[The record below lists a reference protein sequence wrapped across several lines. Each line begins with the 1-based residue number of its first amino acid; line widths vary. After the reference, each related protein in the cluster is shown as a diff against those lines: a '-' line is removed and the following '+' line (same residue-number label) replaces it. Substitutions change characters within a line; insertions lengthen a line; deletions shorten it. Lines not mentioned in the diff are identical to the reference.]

1 MSVVDLL
8 RVVGSPFA
16 ESTHSVP
23 AEAAHGLY
31 DLARRNRM
39 GLLLL
44 TSLGDDDVPASLV
57 EERAAMIE
65 KSEATIRLIP
75 RVASIL
81 VDAGLNYAF
90 FKSIRPYPYTTVD
103 LDVIAFDGDLEPF
116 GEAFAAA
123 GFITLDEGPLSTTFR
138 DPESGIGIDI
148 YDEIGVSKIVYLDK
162 RNLLDHV
169 VDVEVG
175 GGTVRALDPASDL
188 LAIISHS
195 IIKELMYV
203 LSEYYTTLYTLD
215 AMTPGEMDS
224 LVTQARENR
233 LISAASLHLGITATL
248 HQMAHSSIPEKI
260 VDLLEDLGGVRIG
273 DDDRHTEMP
282 MKFSAGSVWR
292 VFFEKAGEPRMRRSL
307 GVQAL
312 SLLNPSFA
320 LSFIPKFIHQLTRET
335 Y

>member
-1 MSVVDLL
+1 VSVVDLL

-16 ESTHSVP
+16 EPTHTVP
-23 AEAAHGLY
+23 SESAQELY

-44 TSLGDDDVPASLV
+44 TALGDDIPASLE
-57 EERAAMIE
+57 EERASMIV
-65 KSEATIRLIP
+65 KSEETIRLIP
-75 RVASIL
+75 RVAMIL
-81 VDAGLNYAF
+81 EDAGLNYSL

-103 LDVIAFDGDLEPF
+103 LDVIAFDGDLAPF
-116 GEAFAAA
+116 GEAFDEA

-138 DPESGIGIDI
+138 DPDSGIGIDI
-148 YDEIGVSKIVYLDK
+148 YDEIGVSKIIYLDK

-169 VDVEVG
+169 VDAEVG
-175 GGTVRALDPASDL
+175 GGTVKALDPASDL
-188 LAIISHS
+188 LAIVSHS

-215 AMTPGEMDS
+215 VMTLGELDS
-224 LVTQARENR
+224 LVTQASENR
-233 LISAASLHLGITATL
+233 LISAASLHLGVTARL
-248 HQMAHSSIPEKI
+248 HQLAHGLIPDKI
-260 VDLLEDLGGVRIG
+260 VDLMDDLGRVKMG
-273 DDDRHTEMP
+273 DDGRRLEMP
-282 MKFSAGSVWR
+282 MKFSSGPVWR
-292 VFFEKAGEPRMRRSL
+292 VFWEKAGERRMRRSL

>member
-1 MSVVDLL
+1 
-8 RVVGSPFA
+8 
-16 ESTHSVP
+16 
-23 AEAAHGLY
+23 
-31 DLARRNRM
+31 M

-44 TSLGDDDVPASLV
+44 TSLGDDDVPASLE
-57 EERAAMIE
+57 EERASMIE
-65 KSEATIRLIP
+65 KSEETIRLIP

-81 VDAGLNYAF
+81 QDAGLNYSL
-90 FKSIRPYPYTTVD
+90 FKTIRPYPYTTVD

-116 GEAFAAA
+116 GEAFTAA

-138 DPESGIGIDI
+138 DPESSIGIDI
-148 YDEIGVSKIVYLDK
+148 YDEIGVSKIIYLDK

-215 AMTPGEMDS
+215 AMTPGELDS
-224 LVTQARENR
+224 LVTQASENR
-233 LISAASLHLGITATL
+233 LISAASLHLGITAAL
-248 HQMAHSSIPEKI
+248 HQLAHGLIPEKI
-260 VDLLEDLGGVRIG
+260 MDLMDGLGGAKMG
-273 DDDRHTEMP
+273 DGDRYTEMP
-282 MKFSAGSVWR
+282 MKFSPGSVWR
-292 VFFEKAGEPRMRRSL
+292 VFIEKAGEPRMRRSL

>member
-1 MSVVDLL
+1 VSVVDLL
-8 RVVGSPFA
+8 RVVGSPFS

-23 AEAAHGLY
+23 AEAVHGLY

-44 TSLGDDDVPASLV
+44 TSLGDDAVPASL
-57 EERAAMIE
+57 EEEMASMIE
-65 KSEATIRLIP
+65 KSEETIRLIP

-81 VDAGLNYAF
+81 VDAGLNYSF
-90 FKSIRPYPYTTVD
+90 FKSIRPYSYTTVD
-103 LDVIAFDGDLEPF
+103 LDIIAFDGDLEPF
-116 GEAFAAA
+116 GEAFTAA

-138 DPESGIGIDI
+138 DPISGIGIDI

-169 VDVEVG
+169 VDVGIG

-215 AMTPGEMDS
+215 AMTPGEIES
-224 LVTQARENR
+224 FVAQASENM
-233 LISAASLHLGITATL
+233 LISGASLHLGITATL
-248 HQMAHSSIPEKI
+248 HQMVHGLIPDKI
-260 VDLLEDLGGVRIG
+260 VDLMDALGGIRIG
-273 DDDRHTEMP
+273 DTDRHTEMP
-282 MKFSAGSVWR
+282 MKYSPGSVWR

>member
-23 AEAAHGLY
+23 AEDAQGLY
-31 DLARRNRM
+31 ELARRNRM

-44 TSLGDDDVPASLV
+44 TSLGDDDVPASLE
-57 EERAAMIE
+57 EERASMIE
-65 KSEATIRLIP
+65 KSEETIRLIP

-81 VDAGLNYAF
+81 QDAGLNYSL
-90 FKSIRPYPYTTVD
+90 FKTIRPYPYTTVD

-116 GEAFAAA
+116 GEAFTAA

-138 DPESGIGIDI
+138 DPESSIGIDI
-148 YDEIGVSKIVYLDK
+148 YDEIGVSKIIYLDK
-162 RNLLDHV
+162 RNLLDHVVDVEVGGPDGSAPDLHV

-215 AMTPGEMDS
+215 ATTPGELDS
-224 LVTQARENR
+224 LVTQASEHR
-233 LISAASLHLGITATL
+233 LISPASLRLGISAAL
-248 HQMAHSSIPEKI
+248 HQLAHGLIPENI
-260 VDLLEDLGGVRIG
+260 MDL
-273 DDDRHTEMP
+273 
-282 MKFSAGSVWR
+282 
-292 VFFEKAGEPRMRRSL
+292 
-307 GVQAL
+307 
-312 SLLNPSFA
+312 
-320 LSFIPKFIHQLTRET
+320 
-335 Y
+335 

>member
-1 MSVVDLL
+1 VSVVDLL

-31 DLARRNRM
+31 ELARRNRM

-44 TSLGDDDVPASLV
+44 TAFGDLLPASLV
-57 EERAAMIE
+57 EERASMIE
-65 KSEATIRLIP
+65 KSVETTRLIP
-75 RVASIL
+75 RVASVL
-81 VDAGLNYAF
+81 EEAGLNYSF

-103 LDVIAFDGDLEPF
+103 LDVIAFDGDLESF
-116 GEAFAAA
+116 GEAFTEA

-215 AMTPGEMDS
+215 AMTPGEIDS
-224 LVTQARENR
+224 FVAQTSENR
-233 LISAASLHLGITATL
+233 LTSAASLHLGITATL
-248 HQMAHSSIPEKI
+248 HQMAHGLIPETI
-260 VDLLEDLGGVRIG
+260 VDLMDDLRGVQIRDYG
-273 DDDRHTEMP
+273 RHMEMP
-282 MKFSAGSVWR
+282 MKFSPGSVWK
-292 VFFEKAGEPRMRRSL
+292 VFLEKAGEPRMRRSL

-312 SLLNPSFA
+312 SLLNPAFA

>member
-1 MSVVDLL
+1 
-8 RVVGSPFA
+8 
-16 ESTHSVP
+16 
-23 AEAAHGLY
+23 
-31 DLARRNRM
+31 M

-44 TSLGDDDVPASLV
+44 TAFGDNLPASLV
-57 EERAAMIE
+57 EERASMIE
-65 KSEATIRLIP
+65 KSVETTRLIP
-75 RVASIL
+75 RVASVL
-81 VDAGLNYAF
+81 EEAGLKYSF

-103 LDVIAFDGDLEPF
+103 LDIIAFDGDLESF
-116 GEAFAAA
+116 GEAFSEA

-162 RNLLDHV
+162 RNLLGHV

-175 GGTVRALDPASDL
+175 GGNVRALDPASDL

-215 AMTPGEMDS
+215 TMPPGGLDS
-224 LVTQARENR
+224 LVTQTFENR
-233 LISAASLHLGITATL
+233 LTSAASLHLGITATL
-248 HQMAHSSIPEKI
+248 HQVAHGLIPVKI
-260 VDLLEDLGGVRIG
+260 LDLLDALGGVRIG
-273 DDDRHTEMP
+273 DDDRYREMP
-282 MKFSAGSVWR
+282 MKFSPGSVWR
-292 VFFEKAGEPRMRRSL
+292 VFLEKAGEPRMRRSL

-320 LSFIPKFIHQLTRET
+320 FSFIPKFIHQLTRET